1 MKLGFPEIGVIIVIA
16 LIIFGVVRMRQ
27 IGRSTAKEDKPPARV
42 RKRKNQKVAKGARHQ
57 RLQILGFIFIL
68 VGILIILSTVIVIRG
83 VASSPI
89 WAIAIAAIGL
99 AVIFVA
105 RRR

>member
-1 MKLGFPEIGVIIVIA
+1 MKLGFPEIGVIIVVA

-27 IGRSTAKEDKPPARV
+27 IGRDTAQEDKPPARV

-57 RLQILGFIFIL
+57 RLQILGIIFIL
-68 VGILIILSTVIVIRG
+68 VAILILLSNIGLARWVG
-83 VASSPI
+83 MAPI
-89 WAIAIAAIGL
+89 WAIAIVAIGL
-99 AVIFVA
+99 MTVFIA

>member
-1 MKLGFPEIGVIIVIA
+1 MKLGFPEIGVIIAVA

-27 IGRSTAKEDKPPARV
+27 IGRDTAKEDKGPARV
-42 RKRKNQKVAKGARHQ
+42 RKRKKQEVAKGVRHQ

-68 VGILIILSTVIVIRG
+68 VGILILLSNIRLAAWIG
-83 VASSPI
+83 EAPI

-99 AVIFVA
+99 VVIFVA